1 MQCLHKPN
9 IECKNYKQQTKQ
21 PPWSIA
27 LYLYFSIELIKIF
40 FSAIFFSLKFCYL
53 GWIPLLLQVKLLTSS
68 LEEEQQR
75 TAEAQRDVQKLKGQL
90 KIGLDSLQ
98 AEKKNVDDLQAQIAQ
113 LKVSAQYWHVYQYNL
128 DSVRGNDGFVCDER
142 FH

>member
-1 MQCLHKPN
+1 M
-9 IECKNYKQQTKQ
+9 
-21 PPWSIA
+21 
-27 LYLYFSIELIKIF
+27 
-40 FSAIFFSLKFCYL
+40 
-53 GWIPLLLQVKLLTSS
+53 KLLTSS